1 MIPAALWP
9 AVQAALDRR
18 RDPLEE
24 QAVSTWLA
32 EHPEDLEPLL
42 ELRWRLAELAQAP
55 PARLGRARWVA
66 AAAGILLTLGLP
78 WISGRPAAPGPD
90 PDRSSGRILHFR
102 MTVADDLSGRMTVV
116 RQEDGSRTVQ
126 ALAEGSAPDRG
137 LMAFTTSYDRTTIEK
152 R

>member
-102 MTVADDLSGRMTVV
+102 MTVV